1 MKDEGVITS
10 LAIVLMHSY
19 AYTEQEEKIEA
30 IAREIGFEQISLSA
44 KVMPRVK
51 LVQRGQTCC
60 VDAYLNPH
68 IFRYL
73 SSFVAG
79 FDDNLMKHV

>member
-1 MKDEGVITS
+1 MKAEGVITS

-19 AYTEQEEKIEA
+19 AYPDQEVEIEKV
-30 IAREIGFEQISLSA
+30 ARKVGFEQVSLSSR
-44 KVMPRVK
+44 VMPRVK
-51 LVQRGQTCC
+51 LVERGQTCC

-73 SSFVAG
+73 ASFVEG
-79 FDDNLMKHV
+79 FDDQLYKRV